1 MTSLRFVEQL
11 RDLVGGVEV
20 VLSDIW
26 GVVHNGLES
35 FPEACAALHSYRQ
48 QGGTVIL
55 ITNAPRPA
63 DSVQRQLRKL
73 GVADETYDAIVSS
86 GDLTRHFV
94 ADHPGKKIYWVG
106 PDRDSSIHRGLDA
119 VMTPLEAADYIICTG
134 LFDDETES
142 AEDYRAMLTQAL
154 ERKLPLICANPD
166 IVVERGDRL
175 IYCAGAV
182 AELYRELGGEV
193 IFYGKPHRPIY
204 ERAMQLAAE
213 RRGHASRAQQGAGD
227 RRFRPHGSR
236 RRPWFRDRLPVRH
249 PRHPCRG
256 IRRGRPARPGLG
268 EGIVRPPAPRP
279 DAGVAVVRR
288 RLLPQNARRHARESG
303 YPVRRGLSFSSLT
316 SLEYWVARVEP
327 GDDSCASREVMAL
340 TPSPYP
346 ERPPRSWSSA
356 SRR

>member
-1 MTSLRFVEQL
+1 MTSLRFVERL
-11 RDLVGGVEV
+11 RDHIGGVEV

-35 FPEACAALHSYRQ
+35 FPEACEALHTFRQ

-94 ADHPGKKIYWVG
+94 ADHPGKKIFWVG
-106 PDRDSSIHRGLDA
+106 PGRDSSIHRGLDA
-119 VMTPLEAADYIICTG
+119 PLTPLEAADYIICTG

-142 AEDYRAMLTQAL
+142 AEDYRSMLLQAR
-154 ERKLPLICANPD
+154 ERRLTLICANPD

-175 IYCAGAV
+175 IYCAGAI

-204 ERAMQLAAE
+204 ERAMALAAE
-213 RRGHASRAQQGAGD
+213 QRGKPAEPGRVLAIGDSVRTDLAGA
-227 RRFRPHGSR
+227 HG
-236 RRPWFRDRLPVRH
+236 FGIDCLFVT
-249 PRHPCRG
+249 RG
-256 IRRGRPARPGLG
+256 IHSEEF
-268 EGIVRPPAPRP
+268 EGI
-279 DAGVAVVRR
+279 DQLDVASVKE
-288 RLLPQNARRHARESG
+288 LFGH
-303 YPVRRGLSFSSLT
+303 
-316 SLEYWVARVEP
+316 
-327 GDDSCASREVMAL
+327 
-340 TPSPYP
+340 
-346 ERPPRSWSSA
+346 PPRALMRELRW
-356 SRR
+356 